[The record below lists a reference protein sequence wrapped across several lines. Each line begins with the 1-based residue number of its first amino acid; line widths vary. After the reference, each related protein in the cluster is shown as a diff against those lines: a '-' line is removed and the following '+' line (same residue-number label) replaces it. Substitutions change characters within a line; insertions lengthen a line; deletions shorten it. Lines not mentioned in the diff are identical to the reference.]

1 MLQESVYSVKVLK
14 QIPEDRFIKLRQE
27 CFAEMEKPAKDL
39 FSSLFFF
46 FCFACAIPNSITVSH
61 RTHTKKYVVLA
72 SHGVV
77 ILDTISCCSSAY
89 IGRYYSTML
98 CEQLSSS

>member
-39 FSSLFFF
+39 FSSLSLSSFFF
-46 FCFACAIPNSITVSH
+46 FSVLLVLSLTASQCHTEPTRRNMWCSRPTVS
-61 RTHTKKYVVLA
+61 
-72 SHGVV
+72 
-77 ILDTISCCSSAY
+77 
-89 IGRYYSTML
+89 
-98 CEQLSSS
+98 

>member
-46 FCFACAIPNSITVSH
+46 FFSVLLVLSLTASQCHTEPTRRNMWCSRPTVS
-61 RTHTKKYVVLA
+61 
-72 SHGVV
+72 
-77 ILDTISCCSSAY
+77 
-89 IGRYYSTML
+89 
-98 CEQLSSS
+98 